1 MEISI
6 FDLINPNFKISVDL
20 SEELKNKIRSKIK
33 HKISDLSKKLKLKTA
48 RLYEYF
54 IWKNS
59 AIPLEVLLKISNL
72 LKISKDEIE
81 QNIIMYKQLHVPGK
95 NSIKNPKLPIKI
107 NPYFTSLIANLFF
120 DGSVPNDGKGTYYN
134 QKHKEIM
141 ENFIKKI
148 KEIFGDVSYSLIL
161 DHKGVLKC
169 RLPRLIGEICKCVY
183 NVKSFGTFDSRIPE
197 FMFKLNKKHKIA
209 FILTSIID
217 EGSITYD
224 GQIMFGVSN
233 KLLCNDVRELCQ
245 ELGLETTKVTQK
257 SSSNYFYFYIKSQD
271 KLLKIIESINKNYPL
286 ISLNYKEKRLR
297 YYFEIKKYPGLRTQ
311 NGGNLR
317 KKKILESLKKGK
329 KSVNQLSMELL
340 ILPRSL
346 RRHLNFLEKNS
357 KIKKEKR
364 GSEYFYSLIFH

>member
-271 KLLKIIESINKNYPL
+271 KLLKIIESINKNYHL

>member
-33 HKISDLSKKLKLKTA
+33 HKIADLSKKLKLKTA

-134 QKHKEIM
+134 QKYKEIM

>member
-107 NPYFTSLIANLFF
+107 NLYFTSLIANLFF